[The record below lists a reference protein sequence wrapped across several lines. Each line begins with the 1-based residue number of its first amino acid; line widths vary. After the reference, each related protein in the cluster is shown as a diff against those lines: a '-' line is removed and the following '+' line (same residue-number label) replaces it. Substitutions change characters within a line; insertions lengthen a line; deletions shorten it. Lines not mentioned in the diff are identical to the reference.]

1 MKTIIDD
8 KVCLKYN
15 LTPEEVM
22 LLLIIKGG
30 NYNDDIGNLAARNI
44 ISLQENRY
52 SLSIEWA
59 NTLDNILKE
68 SSSSIDS
75 EERLLNLAKQM
86 KELFPKGK
94 MPGTAFYYRCNNREI
109 VLKLKKF
116 FLQYGNYSDEEILDA
131 TQRFIASFQGDYR
144 YLPLIKY
151 FISKNKK
158 VQDEDGEV
166 HIQEVSE
173 LATYL
178 ENQEAEDDYQDDDWL
193 LDSKN

>member
-8 KVCLKYN
+8 KVCLKYH

-178 ENQEAEDDYQDDDWL
+178 ENQDAEDSYQDDDWL

>member
-22 LLLIIKGG
+22 LLLSIKGG
-30 NYNDDIGNLAARNI
+30 NYNDDIGNLEARNI

-178 ENQEAEDDYQDDDWL
+178 ENQDAEDSYQDDDWL